1 MVNLTKYRKFLLLIC
16 IDRFYYN
23 NWVVSTLSI
32 WLILPKTLVNLTKRI
47 RLIKLNFPLTNNK

>member
-32 WLILPKTLVNLTKRI
+32 RLILPKTLGQFNQENSAVKI
-47 RLIKLNFPLTNNK
+47 EFSSNK

>member
-1 MVNLTKYRKFLLLIC
+1 MVNLTKYRKFLLVIC

-32 WLILPKTLVNLTKRI
+32 WLILPKTLGQFNQENSAVKI
-47 RLIKLNFPLTNNK
+47 EFSSNK